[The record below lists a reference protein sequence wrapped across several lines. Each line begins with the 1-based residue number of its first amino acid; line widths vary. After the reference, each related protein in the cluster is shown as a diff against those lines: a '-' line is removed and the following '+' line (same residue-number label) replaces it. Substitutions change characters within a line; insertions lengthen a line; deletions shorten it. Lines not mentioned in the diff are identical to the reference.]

1 MASDNGPGIED
12 IERALQDGYTTG
24 GGLGLGLPGARRLV
38 DEFEIESAP
47 RQGTTVRLVKWSRAP
62 SGACV
67 CSDAAWPA
75 VLERGE
81 AGEALA
87 GEERSGDL
95 AVWAPYEGGALV
107 AADRRAGPRRRRR
120 RRRRGRRRAVPP
132 PRRRG
137 AGDAAAHCHE
147 ALRST
152 RGVVAT
158 IAWFDLETAGLTW
171 TGIGNVEGRL
181 VRADRERGD
190 SLDSPTLFGG
200 VLGWS
205 LPAVKL
211 VRTTLAP
218 GDCVVMA
225 TDGVAADFGSSL
237 MPGVPAQEQARRV
250 LASHAR
256 GSDDALVLAVRWLPS
271 ASVA

>member
-1 MASDNGPGIED
+1 
-12 IERALQDGYTTG
+12 
-24 GGLGLGLPGARRLV
+24 
-38 DEFEIESAP
+38 
-47 RQGTTVRLVKWSRAP
+47 
-62 SGACV
+62 V

-81 AGEALA
+81 AGEPLE
-87 GEERSGDL
+87 GETRSGDL
-95 AVWAPYEGGALV
+95 AVWAPYPGGALV
-107 AADRRAGPRRRRR
+107 AAIDGL
-120 RRRRGRRRAVPP
+120 GH
-132 PRRRG
+132 G
-137 AGDAAAHCHE
+137 GAAADASEAAASELRAHAGEPPEMALKRCHD

-158 IAWFDLETAGLTW
+158 LAWFDLETAGLTW

-181 VRADRERGD
+181 VRADRDRGD
-190 SLDSPTLFGG
+190 SVDSPTLFGG

-237 MPGVPAQEQARRV
+237 LPGVPAQEQARRV
-250 LASHAR
+250 LASHSR
-256 GSDDALVLAVRWLPS
+256 GSDDALVVAVRWMPPS
-271 ASVA
+271 AD

>member
-1 MASDNGPGIED
+1 M
-12 IERALQDGYTTG
+12 
-24 GGLGLGLPGARRLV
+24 
-38 DEFEIESAP
+38 
-47 RQGTTVRLVKWSRAP
+47 
-62 SGACV
+62 

-75 VLERGE
+75 ALERGE
-81 AGEALA
+81 AGEPLA
-87 GEERSGDL
+87 GETRSGDL
-95 AVWAPYEGGALV
+95 AVWAPYPGGALV
-107 AADRRAGPRRRRR
+107 AVIDGL
-120 RRRRGRRRAVPP
+120 GH
-132 PRRRG
+132 G
-137 AGDAAAHCHE
+137 AGAADAAEAAAAELRAHARRPPEEALKHCHE

-158 IAWFDLETAGLTW
+158 LAWFDLESGGLAW
-171 TGIGNVEGRL
+171 LGVGNVEGRL

-190 SLDSPTLFGG
+190 SADSPTLFGG

-237 MPGVPAQEQARRV
+237 QPGVPAQEQAQRV
-250 LASHAR
+250 LASHTR
-256 GSDDALVLAVRWLPS
+256 GSDDALVVAVRWMPDPVTS
-271 ASVA
+271 AGQSQP

>member
-1 MASDNGPGIED
+1 M
-12 IERALQDGYTTG
+12 
-24 GGLGLGLPGARRLV
+24 
-38 DEFEIESAP
+38 
-47 RQGTTVRLVKWSRAP
+47 
-62 SGACV
+62 
-67 CSDAAWPA
+67 CSELAWPT

-81 AGEALA
+81 AGEAMA

-95 AVWAPYEGGALV
+95 AVWVPYEGGALV
-107 AADRRAGPRRRRR
+107 AAIDGLGHGGP
-120 RRRRGRRRAVPP
+120 A
-132 PRRRG
+132 
-137 AGDAAAHCHE
+137 ADAAEAAAEQFRRHAGEEPETLLRNCHQ

-181 VRADRERGD
+181 VRADRDRGD

-205 LPAVKL
+205 LPGVKP

-237 MPGVPAQEQARRV
+237 VPGVPAQEQAQRV

-256 GSDDALVLAVRWLPS
+256 GSDDALVLAVRWCPP